1 MIVLGLRKLRIISY
15 VGIMLES
22 LPVSDLGEGCPVPG
36 RVAAVCLGSHADDT
50 CSNHTL
56 LTEGAA
62 RRPDISSPLQLF
74 VV

>member
-15 VGIMLES
+15 AGIMLES
-22 LPVSDLGEGCPVPG
+22 LPVSGRGEGCPVPG
-36 RVAAVCLGSHADDT
+36 RVAAVCLGSHADD
-50 CSNHTL
+50 SNHTL
-56 LTEGAA
+56 LTERAA

>member
-15 VGIMLES
+15 AGIMLES
-22 LPVSDLGEGCPVPG
+22 LPVSGRGEGCPVPG
-36 RVAAVCLGSHADDT
+36 RVAAVCLGSHADD
-50 CSNHTL
+50 SNHTL
-56 LTEGAA
+56 LTEGTA